1 MIKLTV
7 HTEISKLSPNS
18 PHLSDTLAQCMHC
31 GLCLPACPTYGL
43 TKREISSPRGR
54 IRLVKGVLEDELP
67 VSGTF
72 AKEMGFCLGCY
83 ACMSACPAGVQYDKI
98 LDTGRRMLKPNPLS
112 RGLLRFFFLKKS
124 RLRLL
129 GRLLFRK
136 SSRDLLPAV
145 LPAAGAL
152 RARVALFTGCVMDV
166 LSADIHVA
174 SAQVLAQNGCEVHLL
189 KDEECCGALLAHAGD
204 HEGAELLARKN
215 AAAFRAANVDA
226 IVVNS
231 AGCGAHLKKELQ
243 GHIPGP
249 DLPVKSNAEPA
260 RASIRQ
266 FGISDVSP
274 ELPIYD
280 IQEFLDRL
288 GLSAPLK
295 PLRAKVAVQE
305 PCHLVHGQ
313 KVSGAVTN
321 LLKKIPGITIV
332 PLEGAKDCCGSAG
345 IYNITH
351 FRDSMKLLD
360 AKMEK
365 VAQTGADI
373 LIAANPGCLYQLR
386 YGMRR
391 KGLKTKVLHPM
402 TLLAESYGL

>member
-7 HTEISKLSPNS
+7 HPEISKLSPNF

-31 GLCLPACPTYGL
+31 GLCLPACPTYAL

-67 VSGTF
+67 VSETF
-72 AKEMGFCLGCY
+72 TKEMGFCLGCY
-83 ACMSACPAGVQYDKI
+83 ACMSACPAGVRYDKI

-129 GRLLFRK
+129 GRLLFKK
-136 SSRDLLPAV
+136 SARALLPAV
-145 LPAAGAL
+145 LPSIGPL

-166 LSADIHVA
+166 MSADIHVS
-174 SAQVLAQNGCEVHLL
+174 SARVLAQNGCEVHLIAG
-189 KDEECCGALLAHAGD
+189 EECCGALLAHAGD

-215 AAAFRAANVDA
+215 TTAFRAANVEA

-231 AGCGAHLKKELQ
+231 AGCGSHLKKIG
-243 GHIPGP
+243 GHTP
-249 DLPVKSNAEPA
+249 DTLIAGRENRNRVYGVCP
-260 RASIRQ
+260 
-266 FGISDVSP
+266 
-274 ELPIYD
+274 PIFD
-280 IQEFLDRL
+280 IQEFLDKL
-288 GLSAPLK
+288 GLRAPAV
-295 PLRAKVAVQE
+295 PLHKKVAVQE

-321 LLKKIPGITIV
+321 LLKKIPGIAIA

-345 IYNITH
+345 IYNISH
-351 FRDSMKLLD
+351 YRDSMKLLD

-391 KGLKTKVLHPM
+391 KRLKIKVLHPM
-402 TLLAESYGL
+402 TLMAQAYGL